1 MQNIVCFFLKSG
13 NLKKKFYVI
22 VKEQHPRTTNNQ
34 RRGQFCDTTTG
45 IHQKYSLLVHVILL
59 YARLDFLTEE
69 MEVTQFIA
77 KVLKNPKAF
86 VVKTKTSSLVYL
98 TTLKGYKIVAEN
110 IMRRN
115 GLNNQSKP
123 SLVCLHHPPP
133 RWGKRFLKR
142 PRRLSSEPRWPSSS
156 RPPDRRQRRSSL

>member
-1 MQNIVCFFLKSG
+1 MRSS
-13 NLKKKFYVI
+13 NLKKKFYI
-22 VKEQHPRTTNNQ
+22 QQLPKTTNNQ
-34 RRGQFCDTTTG
+34 RRGQFCKTTTG
-45 IHQKYSLLVHVILL
+45 IHQKYSSLVHVIL
-59 YARLDFLTEE
+59 RLCKTGLSDEGDGGNA
-69 MEVTQFIA
+69 VYRR
-77 KVLKNPKAF
+77 VLKNPKAF

-110 IMRRN
+110 IIRRN

-133 RWGKRFLKR
+133 RWGKRFSKR
-142 PRRLSSEPRWPSSS
+142 PRQLSSAPQWPSSS